1 MKTLKIKIRFTL
13 NELFVALAMFCVV
26 SYALLEHASISI
38 PLMSLIKMPLVYLG
52 GICILTQ
59 YRLLL
64 KNVMK
69 RKYFYVLLTFFVF
82 CLTLIWSMYVNRNP
96 DIGTSPVKKTVRLIL
111 YLVELLALVIIL
123 AETGKSMKMINC
135 LFFYMVVLIIITDFL
150 LLTGLVR
157 FNPGKHE
164 NYFVGTK
171 FSVAY
176 LHINFL
182 VMWVMRRQRM
192 KKTLRLPV
200 WRIIV
205 LALLMLLISIRV
217 NCMTGV
223 MGCVALVGLFMLME
237 TPRSIKLMRFSS
249 PVILLLFFVGSVLA
263 SFIAEEIVS
272 IPFVSYLI
280 EDVLGRD
287 PSLTGRLNI
296 YLQYADRVKGHWLSG
311 YGFGNGNAVSV
322 ALFHYENTQ
331 NAILQWVI
339 QVGIPATCVL
349 LFLMLRIFHQASFV
363 NSKKLMEIMPLIV
376 LVYLY
381 VILGTVETT
390 FSMSYIMWFAMIFML
405 INENRQEELAVEQ
418 AKGNLC

>member
-13 NELFVALAMFCVV
+13 NELFVGLAMFCVV
-26 SYALLEHASISI
+26 SYALLEHASIPI
-38 PLMSLIKMPLVYLG
+38 PIISLIKMPLMYMG

-59 YRLLL
+59 YRILLG
-64 KNVMK
+64 NIMK
-69 RKYFYVLLTFFVF
+69 RKYFYVLLTLSIF
-82 CLTLIWSMYVNRNP
+82 CLLLVWSIYVNRNP
-96 DIGTSPVKKTVRLIL
+96 DIGVSPVRNTVRLIF
-111 YLVELLALVIIL
+111 YLIELFALAIIL
-123 AETGKSMKMINC
+123 AEKRMSMKMINC
-135 LFFYMVVLIIITDFL
+135 LYFYMAILIVMTDFL
-150 LLTGLVR
+150 LLTGVVR

-164 NYFVGTK
+164 SYLVGSK
-171 FSVAY
+171 FTVAY
-176 LHINFL
+176 LHMNLL
-182 VMWVMRRQRM
+182 VIWVMRRQRM
-192 KKTLRLPV
+192 RQSLRLPI
-200 WRIIV
+200 WRIVV

-217 NCMTGV
+217 DCMTGV
-223 MGCVALVGLFMLME
+223 VGCVALAALFMLME
-237 TPRSIKLMRFSS
+237 TPKSIKLMRFSS

-287 PSLTGRLNI
+287 SSLTGRLNI
-296 YLQYADRVKGHWLSG
+296 YLQYAERIHGHWMTG
-311 YGFGNGNAVSV
+311 YGFGNANAVAV
-322 ALFHYENTQ
+322 ALFRYENTQ

-405 INENRQEELAVEQ
+405 INENRQEELAVE
-418 AKGNLC
+418 